1 MKSNIVGMEANMEQ
15 LLEKIMS
22 VQCRSVGVNTSLSE
36 KREHIEK
43 LHRTRNLLRKV
54 QFIYDLPARL
64 GKCIKSEAYADA
76 VKFYTGAI
84 PIFKAYG
91 DSSFHDCNRAS
102 EEAVTIII
110 KNLQVYPFFFLFL
123 SFS

>member
-1 MKSNIVGMEANMEQ
+1 MEQ

-22 VQCRSVGVNTSLSE
+22 VQSKSDGVNTFLFE

-43 LHRTRNLLRKV
+43 LHRTRNLLRKI

-64 GKCIKSEAYADA
+64 AKCIKSEAYADA
-76 VKFYTGAI
+76 VKYYTGAM

-91 DSSFHDCNRAS
+91 DSSFQDCKRAS
-102 EEAVTIII
+102 EEAIAVITTH
-110 KNLQVYPFFFLFL
+110 LQVSPFFELAITL
-123 SFS
+123 LREAIVG